1 MSLSKMYLLF
11 MTFCYRLG
19 QSDKQEH
26 IVSGRDLSASSM
38 NIDILKTVT
47 QSFLKFNENGPGV
60 GSWGVRLND
69 RGVLSA
75 GEIG

>member
-1 MSLSKMYLLF
+1 
-11 MTFCYRLG
+11 
-19 QSDKQEH
+19 
-26 IVSGRDLSASSM
+26 M
-38 NIDILKTVT
+38 NIDILKTII

-75 GEIG
+75 GETG